1 MPFDP
6 TIAAI
11 RFGMGLSPTIAPPNS
26 VANMLGLLA
35 GPDEIVAE
43 ISIPTYTD
51 VYPSPLDYRDATRAL
66 RQAQGTDAEEAADA
80 HRRQVRQDGHQL
92 LLTNIRSDL
101 ARAAHTHD
109 GFRERLA
116 RFWAD
121 HFTARPTKGI
131 DRHLVSPYIEEAI
144 RPHVAG
150 SFADML
156 VAVVGS
162 PMMIWF
168 LDQHQSMGPN
178 SVAARG
184 GDRGL
189 NENLARELLELHTL
203 GVGGAYQQTDVREL
217 AELLTGISANVQQ
230 GGYFRPERAEPG
242 AEVVLGVEYG
252 GGDASIDDVNEG
264 LRGLAMHP
272 DTARHLAR
280 KLVVHFITPTPDVGL
295 VEAMAE
301 RYLENG
307 GVLMG
312 MYEVMLGHEAA
323 WAPTALKVKQPF
335 DFIASSVRALGVSRE
350 EIMAA
355 EQRVIRRSVQM
366 PMTVMGQTW
375 QRPVGPDGW
384 PEEEENWIT
393 PQGMAGRITWSMQ
406 VPQNL
411 LDKLPDPREF
421 VFTAL
426 GPTPSEAVLFAAN
439 AAETVSDG
447 VGLVL
452 ASAAFQRR

>member
-11 RFGMGLSPTIAPPNS
+11 RFGIGLSPTIAAPSS
-26 VANMLGLLA
+26 VADMLARLT
-35 GPDEIVAE
+35 GPDTIAAE
-43 ISIPTYTD
+43 VPIPTYTD
-51 VYPSPLDYRDATRAL
+51 VYPSPLDYRQATRAL
-66 RQAQGTDAEEAADA
+66 TQARGTDGEDAADE
-80 HRRQVRQDGHQL
+80 HRRQVRQDGTDAML
-92 LLTNIRSDL
+92 SFVKADL
-101 ARAAHTHD
+101 IRAAYTED
-109 GFRERLA
+109 GFRERLV

-131 DRHLVSPYIEEAI
+131 DRHLISPYIEEAI
-144 RPHVAG
+144 RPYVAG
-150 SFADML
+150 NFADML
-156 VAVVGS
+156 IAVVGS

-178 SVAARG
+178 SQAARG
-184 GDRGL
+184 GNKGL

-203 GVGGAYQQTDVREL
+203 GVGGGYQPSDVRAL
-217 AELLTGISANVQQ
+217 AELLTGVSASAQD
-230 GGYFRPERAEPG
+230 GGYFRPSHAEPG
-242 AEVVLGVEYG
+242 PELVLGVEYG
-252 GGDASIDDVNEG
+252 GGEASIEDVNAG

-280 KLVVHFITPTPDVGL
+280 KLVTHFVGPSPSLTL
-295 VEAMAE
+295 VDAMAA
-301 RYLENG
+301 RYLQDG
-307 GVLMG
+307 GALFG
-312 MYEVMLGHEAA
+312 MYEVLLEHEDA
-323 WAPTALKVKQPF
+323 WNSVARNVKQPF
-335 DFIASSVRALGVSRE
+335 DFIVSSMRALGVERD
-350 EIMAA
+350 EISNA
-355 EQRVIRRSVQM
+355 ENVAIRRYIHR

-411 LDKLPDPREF
+411 LDHLPDPRAF
-421 VFTAL
+421 VYTAL
-426 GPTPSEAVLFAAN
+426 GPTPPEAVLFAAN